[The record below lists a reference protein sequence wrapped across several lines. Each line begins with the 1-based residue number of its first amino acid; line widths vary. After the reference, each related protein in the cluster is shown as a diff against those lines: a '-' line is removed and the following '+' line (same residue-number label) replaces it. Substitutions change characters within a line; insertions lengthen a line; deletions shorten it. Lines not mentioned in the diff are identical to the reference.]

1 MITVFVYEY
10 FTKIFKD
17 VMFAPI
23 IAGVIL
29 WAPMVF
35 ISYMR
40 IGEIKPTFEYFN
52 MFTLGYIPLIAIFV
66 YVVLMICIKGLILSL
81 YKKEED
87 IKNKDKKNDKS
98 TRDKSKLELKNV
110 NKICKNIIN
119 TICNICI
126 KYVYIVNIVVLTIIV
141 GIFTYIIDIHLLDS
155 TVLGYID
162 LTKGKVYTIDKSL
175 KDEITN
181 LRNDISDITIKYSV
195 YPYADEISKEKQEK
209 LKENNNNN
217 SNENEEEQQDQT
229 QNGKGNYITNSRYD
243 IESRIYNVIDI
254 VSKEISKKNKKIKY
268 EYIKDSTDLKLQ
280 IQYTKNGEKNN
291 YEIPLQNIIFQ
302 DLNSYRIYS
311 RVQEIYTDFFKN
323 VNQDDNKY
331 TYGLIEEDA
340 NILKRQDLAPII
352 DNIVEND
359 MFLEIITSD
368 NFKDISINKYRTII
382 IPARK
387 EDISQELLDILM
399 KFKEDGGN
407 FLFFKM
413 PTQEKKP
420 EFERLDKLI
429 SEYGI
434 HVPNNN
440 LVLEQD
446 NNHRMYVKNGEEKY
460 IDNTI
465 MIPDTTSDT
474 NITKMY
480 DTIKSGQKFVT
491 ATNGNIIKDSDE
503 ELKQKK
509 VVINDIVRTSVNAKT
524 VDSYVKE
531 EITAETIERRRT
543 WKCFTSEQK

>member
-23 IAGVIL
+23 IAGIIL

-66 YVVLMICIKGLILSL
+66 YVVLIIFIKSLIMSL
-81 YKKEED
+81 YKKEKD
-87 IKNKDKKNDKS
+87 IKNKDKKNDKTTNS
-98 TRDKSKLELKNV
+98 KSKLELKNV

-126 KYVYIVNIVVLTIIV
+126 KYVYIFSIVLLTIIV
-141 GIFTYIIDIHLLDS
+141 GIFTYIIDIHILDS
-155 TVLGYID
+155 TLLGYID
-162 LTKGKVYTIDKSL
+162 VTKGKVYTIDKSL
-175 KDEITN
+175 KEEITN

-209 LKENNNNN
+209 LKENNNN
-217 SNENEEEQQDQT
+217 SNENGEEQQDQT
-229 QNGKGNYITNSRYD
+229 QNERGNYITNNRYD
-243 IESRIYNVIDI
+243 IENRIYNVIDI

-323 VNQDDNKY
+323 VNQDDNKN

-352 DNIVEND
+352 DNVVEND
-359 MFLEIITSD
+359 MSLETITND

-446 NNHRMYVKNGEEKY
+446 NNHRMYVSNGKEKY

-480 DTIKSGQKFVT
+480 DTIKSGQRFIT

-503 ELKQKK
+503 KLKQKK
-509 VVINDIVRTSVNAKT
+509 VVINDIVKTSVNAKT

-543 WKCFTSEQK
+543 WKCITSEQK

>member
-10 FTKIFKD
+10 FTKIFRD

-23 IAGVIL
+23 IAGIIL
-29 WAPMVF
+29 WAPMLF

-66 YVVLMICIKGLILSL
+66 YVVLIICIKGLILSL
-81 YKKEED
+81 YKKEKD
-87 IKNKDKKNDKS
+87 IKNKDKKNDKTTNS
-98 TRDKSKLELKNV
+98 KSKLELKNM
-110 NKICKNIIN
+110 NNICKNIIN
-119 TICNICI
+119 TICNIYI
-126 KYVYIVNIVVLTIIV
+126 KYVYIVNIIVLTVIV
-141 GIFTYIIDIHLLDS
+141 GLFTYIIDIHILDS
-155 TVLGYID
+155 TLLGYID
-162 LTKGKVYTIDKSL
+162 VTKGKVYTIDKSL
-175 KDEITN
+175 KEEITN

-209 LKENNNNN
+209 LKENNNN

-229 QNGKGNYITNSRYD
+229 QNGKGNYITNNRYD

-340 NILKRQDLAPII
+340 NILKRQDLAPVI
-352 DNIVEND
+352 DNVVEND
-359 MFLEIITSD
+359 MFLETITSD

-446 NNHRMYVKNGEEKY
+446 NNHRMYVSNGQEKY

-480 DTIKSGQKFVT
+480 DTIKSGQRFIT

-543 WKCFTSEQK
+543 WKCITSEQR

>member
-23 IAGVIL
+23 IAGIIL

-66 YVVLMICIKGLILSL
+66 YVALIIFIKSLILSL
-81 YKKEED
+81 YKKEKD

-209 LKENNNNN
+209 LKENNNN

-268 EYIKDSTDLKLQ
+268 EYIKDSTDLKLE
-280 IQYTKNGEKNN
+280 IQYTKNGQKNN

-359 MFLEIITSD
+359 MFLETITSD

-543 WKCFTSEQK
+543 WKCFTSEQR

>member
-23 IAGVIL
+23 IAGIIL

-66 YVVLMICIKGLILSL
+66 YVVLIICIKGLILSL
-81 YKKEED
+81 YKKEKD
-87 IKNKDKKNDKS
+87 IKNKDKKNDKTTNS
-98 TRDKSKLELKNV
+98 KSKIELKNM
-110 NKICKNIIN
+110 NNICKNIIN
-119 TICNICI
+119 TICNIYI
-126 KYVYIVNIVVLTIIV
+126 KYVYIVNIIVLTIIV
-141 GIFTYIIDIHLLDS
+141 GLFTYIIDIHILDS
-155 TVLGYID
+155 TLLGYID
-162 LTKGKVYTIDKSL
+162 VTKGKVYTIDKSL
-175 KDEITN
+175 KEEITN

-209 LKENNNNN
+209 LKENNNN

-229 QNGKGNYITNSRYD
+229 QNGKGNYITNNRYD
-243 IESRIYNVIDI
+243 IESKIYNVIDI

-311 RVQEIYTDFFKN
+311 KVQEIYTDFFKN

-340 NILKRQDLAPII
+340 NILKRQDLAPVI
-352 DNIVEND
+352 DNVVEND
-359 MFLEIITSD
+359 MFLETITSD

-446 NNHRMYVKNGEEKY
+446 NNHRMYVSNGQEKY

-480 DTIKSGQKFVT
+480 DTIKSGQRFIT

-543 WKCFTSEQK
+543 WKCFTSEQR

>member
-23 IAGVIL
+23 IAGIIL

-66 YVVLMICIKGLILSL
+66 YVVLIICIKGLILSL
-81 YKKEED
+81 YKKEKD
-87 IKNKDKKNDKS
+87 IKNKDKKNDKTTNS
-98 TRDKSKLELKNV
+98 KSKLELKNM
-110 NKICKNIIN
+110 NNICKNIIN
-119 TICNICI
+119 TICNIYI
-126 KYVYIVNIVVLTIIV
+126 KYVYIVNIIVLTIIV
-141 GIFTYIIDIHLLDS
+141 GLFTYIIDIHILDS
-155 TVLGYID
+155 TLLGYID
-162 LTKGKVYTIDKSL
+162 VTKGKVYTIDKSL
-175 KDEITN
+175 KEEITN
-181 LRNDISDITIKYSV
+181 LRSDISDITIKYSV

-209 LKENNNNN
+209 LKENNNN

-229 QNGKGNYITNSRYD
+229 QNGKGNYITNNRYD

-323 VNQDDNKY
+323 VNQDDNKN

-340 NILKRQDLAPII
+340 NILKRQDLAPVI
-352 DNIVEND
+352 DNVVEND
-359 MFLEIITSD
+359 MSLETITND

-446 NNHRMYVKNGEEKY
+446 NNHRMYVSDGKEKY

-480 DTIKSGQKFVT
+480 DTIKSGQRFIT

-543 WKCFTSEQK
+543 WKCITSEQK

>member
-23 IAGVIL
+23 IAGIIL

-66 YVVLMICIKGLILSL
+66 YVVLIICIKGLILSL
-81 YKKEED
+81 YKKEKD
-87 IKNKDKKNDKS
+87 IKNKDKKNDKTTNS
-98 TRDKSKLELKNV
+98 KSKLELKNM
-110 NKICKNIIN
+110 NNICKNIIN
-119 TICNICI
+119 TICNIYI

-141 GIFTYIIDIHLLDS
+141 GLFTYIIDIHILDS
-155 TVLGYID
+155 TLLGYID
-162 LTKGKVYTIDKSL
+162 VTKGKVYTIDKSL
-175 KDEITN
+175 KEEITN

-209 LKENNNNN
+209 LKENNNN

-229 QNGKGNYITNSRYD
+229 QNGKGNYITNNRYD

-323 VNQDDNKY
+323 VNQDDNKN

-340 NILKRQDLAPII
+340 NILKRQDLAPVI
-352 DNIVEND
+352 DNVVEND
-359 MFLEIITSD
+359 MSLETITND

-446 NNHRMYVKNGEEKY
+446 NNHRMYVSDGKEKY

-480 DTIKSGQKFVT
+480 DTIKSGQRFVT

>member
-66 YVVLMICIKGLILSL
+66 YVVLIIFIKGLIISL
-81 YKKEED
+81 YKKEKD
-87 IKNKDKKNDKS
+87 IKNKDKKNDRS
-98 TRDKSKLELKNV
+98 TSSKSKLELKNI

-126 KYVYIVNIVVLTIIV
+126 KYVYIFNIVLLTIIV

-155 TVLGYID
+155 TLLGYVD

-175 KDEITN
+175 KEEITN

-195 YPYADEISKEKQEK
+195 YPYADEISKEKKEK
-209 LKENNNNN
+209 LKENNNN

-229 QNGKGNYITNSRYD
+229 QNGKGNYITNNRYD

-311 RVQEIYTDFFKN
+311 RIQEIYTDFFKN
-323 VNQDDNKY
+323 VNQDDNKN

-340 NILKRQDLAPII
+340 NILKRQDLAPVI
-352 DNIVEND
+352 DNVVEND
-359 MFLEIITSD
+359 MSLETITND

-446 NNHRMYVKNGEEKY
+446 NNHRMYVSNGKEKY

-480 DTIKSGQKFVT
+480 DTIKSGQRFVT

-509 VVINDIVRTSVNAKT
+509 VVINDIVKTSVNAKT

-543 WKCFTSEQK
+543 WKCITSEQKG

>member
-23 IAGVIL
+23 IAGIIL

-52 MFTLGYIPLIAIFV
+52 MFTLGYIPLISIFV
-66 YVVLMICIKGLILSL
+66 YVVLIICIKGLILSL
-81 YKKEED
+81 YKKEKD
-87 IKNKDKKNDKS
+87 IKNKDKKNDKTTNS
-98 TRDKSKLELKNV
+98 KSKLELKNM
-110 NKICKNIIN
+110 NNICKNIIN
-119 TICNICI
+119 TICNIYI

-141 GIFTYIIDIHLLDS
+141 GLFTYIIDIHILDS
-155 TVLGYID
+155 TLLGYID
-162 LTKGKVYTIDKSL
+162 VTKGKVYTIDKSL
-175 KDEITN
+175 KEEITN

-209 LKENNNNN
+209 LKENNTN

-229 QNGKGNYITNSRYD
+229 QNGKGNYITNNRYD

-323 VNQDDNKY
+323 VNQDDNKN

-340 NILKRQDLAPII
+340 NILKRQDLAPVI
-352 DNIVEND
+352 DNVVEND
-359 MFLEIITSD
+359 MSLETITND

-446 NNHRMYVKNGEEKY
+446 NNHRMYVSDGKEKY

-480 DTIKSGQKFVT
+480 DTIKSGQRFVT

-543 WKCFTSEQK
+543 WKCFTSEQR

>member
-23 IAGVIL
+23 IAGIIL

-66 YVVLMICIKGLILSL
+66 YVVLIICIKGLILSL
-81 YKKEED
+81 YKKEKD
-87 IKNKDKKNDKS
+87 IKNKDKKNDKTTNS
-98 TRDKSKLELKNV
+98 KSKLELKNM
-110 NKICKNIIN
+110 NNICKNIIN
-119 TICNICI
+119 TICNIYI
-126 KYVYIVNIVVLTIIV
+126 KYVYIVNIIVLTIIV
-141 GIFTYIIDIHLLDS
+141 GLFTYIIDIHILDS
-155 TVLGYID
+155 TLLGYID
-162 LTKGKVYTIDKSL
+162 VTKGKVYTIDKSL
-175 KDEITN
+175 KEEITN

-209 LKENNNNN
+209 LKENNNN

-229 QNGKGNYITNSRYD
+229 QNGKGNYITNNRYD

-352 DNIVEND
+352 DNVVEND
-359 MFLEIITSD
+359 MFLETITSD

-434 HVPNNN
+434 YVPNNN

-446 NNHRMYVKNGEEKY
+446 NNHRMYVSNGQEKY

-543 WKCFTSEQK
+543 WKCFTSEQR

>member
-23 IAGVIL
+23 IAGIIL

-66 YVVLMICIKGLILSL
+66 YVVLIICIKGLILSL
-81 YKKEED
+81 YKKEKD
-87 IKNKDKKNDKS
+87 IKNKDKKNDKTTNS
-98 TRDKSKLELKNV
+98 KSKLELKNM
-110 NKICKNIIN
+110 NNICKNIIN
-119 TICNICI
+119 TICNIYI

-141 GIFTYIIDIHLLDS
+141 GLFTYIIDIHILDS
-155 TVLGYID
+155 TLLGYID
-162 LTKGKVYTIDKSL
+162 VTKGKVYTIDKSL
-175 KDEITN
+175 KEEITN

-209 LKENNNNN
+209 LKENNNN

-229 QNGKGNYITNSRYD
+229 QNGKGNYITNNRYD

-323 VNQDDNKY
+323 VNQDDNKN

-340 NILKRQDLAPII
+340 NILKRQDLAPVI
-352 DNIVEND
+352 DNVVEND
-359 MFLEIITSD
+359 MSLETITND

-446 NNHRMYVKNGEEKY
+446 NNHRMYVSDSKEKY

-480 DTIKSGQKFVT
+480 DTIKSGQRFVT

-543 WKCFTSEQK
+543 WECFTSEQR

>member
-23 IAGVIL
+23 IAGIIL

-52 MFTLGYIPLIAIFV
+52 MFTLGYIPLISIFV
-66 YVVLMICIKGLILSL
+66 YVVLIICIKGLILSL
-81 YKKEED
+81 YKKEKD
-87 IKNKDKKNDKS
+87 IKNKDKKNDKTTNS
-98 TRDKSKLELKNV
+98 KSKLELKNM
-110 NKICKNIIN
+110 NNICKNIIN
-119 TICNICI
+119 TICNIYI
-126 KYVYIVNIVVLTIIV
+126 QYVYIVNIIVLTIIV
-141 GIFTYIIDIHLLDS
+141 GLFTYIIDIHILDS
-155 TVLGYID
+155 TLLGYID
-162 LTKGKVYTIDKSL
+162 VTKGKVYTIDKSL
-175 KDEITN
+175 KEEITN

-209 LKENNNNN
+209 LKENNNN

-229 QNGKGNYITNSRYD
+229 QNGKGNYITNNRYD

-323 VNQDDNKY
+323 VNQDDNKN

-340 NILKRQDLAPII
+340 NILKRQDLAPVI
-352 DNIVEND
+352 DNVVEND
-359 MFLEIITSD
+359 MFLETITSD

-446 NNHRMYVKNGEEKY
+446 NNHRMYVSNGQEKY

-480 DTIKSGQKFVT
+480 DTIKSGQRFIT

-543 WKCFTSEQK
+543 WKCFTSEQR

>member
-87 IKNKDKKNDKS
+87 IKNKDKKNDKTTNS
-98 TRDKSKLELKNV
+98 KSKLELKNV

-209 LKENNNNN
+209 LKENNNN

-268 EYIKDSTDLKLQ
+268 EYIKDSADLKLQ

-420 EFERLDKLI
+420 EFEILDKLI

-543 WKCFTSEQK
+543 WKCFTSEQR

>member
-23 IAGVIL
+23 IAGIIL

-66 YVVLMICIKGLILSL
+66 YVVLIICIKGLILSL
-81 YKKEED
+81 YKKEKD
-87 IKNKDKKNDKS
+87 IKNKDKKNDKTTNS
-98 TRDKSKLELKNV
+98 KSKLELKNM
-110 NKICKNIIN
+110 NNICKNIIN
-119 TICNICI
+119 TICNIYI
-126 KYVYIVNIVVLTIIV
+126 KYVYIVNIIVLTVIV
-141 GIFTYIIDIHLLDS
+141 GLFTYIIDIHILDS
-155 TVLGYID
+155 TLLGYID
-162 LTKGKVYTIDKSL
+162 VTKGKVYTIDKSL
-175 KDEITN
+175 KEEITN

-195 YPYADEISKEKQEK
+195 YPYADEISKAKQEK
-209 LKENNNNN
+209 LKENNNN

-229 QNGKGNYITNSRYD
+229 QNGKGNYITNNRYD

-323 VNQDDNKY
+323 INQDDNKN
-331 TYGLIEEDA
+331 TYGLIEENA
-340 NILKRQDLAPII
+340 NILKRQDLAPVI
-352 DNIVEND
+352 DNVVEND
-359 MFLEIITSD
+359 MSLETITND

-446 NNHRMYVKNGEEKY
+446 NNHRMYVSDGKEKY

-480 DTIKSGQKFVT
+480 DTIKSGQRFVT

-543 WKCFTSEQK
+543 WKCFTSEQR

>member
-23 IAGVIL
+23 IAGIIL

-66 YVVLMICIKGLILSL
+66 YVILIICIKGLILSL
-81 YKKEED
+81 YKKEKD
-87 IKNKDKKNDKS
+87 IKNKDKKNDKTTNS
-98 TRDKSKLELKNV
+98 KSKLELKNM
-110 NKICKNIIN
+110 NNICKNIIN
-119 TICNICI
+119 TICNIYI

-141 GIFTYIIDIHLLDS
+141 GLFTYIIDIHILDS
-155 TVLGYID
+155 TLLGYID
-162 LTKGKVYTIDKSL
+162 VTKGKVYTIDKSL
-175 KDEITN
+175 KEEITN

-209 LKENNNNN
+209 LKENNTN

-229 QNGKGNYITNSRYD
+229 QNGKGNYITNNRYD

-323 VNQDDNKY
+323 VNQDDNKN

-340 NILKRQDLAPII
+340 NILKRQDLAPVI
-352 DNIVEND
+352 DNVVEND
-359 MFLEIITSD
+359 MSLETITND
-368 NFKDISINKYRTII
+368 NFKDININKYRTII

-446 NNHRMYVKNGEEKY
+446 NNHRMYVSDGKEKY

-480 DTIKSGQKFVT
+480 DTIKSGQRFVT

-543 WKCFTSEQK
+543 WKCFTSEQR

>member
-23 IAGVIL
+23 IAGIIL
-29 WAPMVF
+29 WAPMIF

-66 YVVLMICIKGLILSL
+66 YVVLIICIKGLILSL
-81 YKKEED
+81 YKKEKD
-87 IKNKDKKNDKS
+87 IKNKDKKNDKTTNS
-98 TRDKSKLELKNV
+98 KSKLELKNM
-110 NKICKNIIN
+110 NNICKNIIN
-119 TICNICI
+119 TICNIYI

-141 GIFTYIIDIHLLDS
+141 GLFTYIIDIHILDS
-155 TVLGYID
+155 TLLGYID
-162 LTKGKVYTIDKSL
+162 VTKGKVYTIDKSL
-175 KDEITN
+175 KEEITN
-181 LRNDISDITIKYSV
+181 LRSDISDITIKYSV

-209 LKENNNNN
+209 LKENNTN

-229 QNGKGNYITNSRYD
+229 QNGKGNYITNNRYD

-323 VNQDDNKY
+323 VNQDDNKN

-340 NILKRQDLAPII
+340 NILKRQDLAPVI
-352 DNIVEND
+352 DNVVEND
-359 MFLEIITSD
+359 MSLETITND

-446 NNHRMYVKNGEEKY
+446 NNHRMYVSDGKEKY

-480 DTIKSGQKFVT
+480 DTIKSGQRFVT
-491 ATNGNIIKDSDE
+491 VTNGNIIKDSDE

-543 WKCFTSEQK
+543 WKCFTSEQR

>member
-23 IAGVIL
+23 IAGIIL

-66 YVVLMICIKGLILSL
+66 YVILIICIKGLILSL
-81 YKKEED
+81 YKKEKD
-87 IKNKDKKNDKS
+87 IKNKDKKNDKTTNS
-98 TRDKSKLELKNV
+98 KSKLELKNM
-110 NKICKNIIN
+110 NNICKNIIN
-119 TICNICI
+119 TICNIYI

-141 GIFTYIIDIHLLDS
+141 GLFTYIIDIHILDS
-155 TVLGYID
+155 TLLSYID
-162 LTKGKVYTIDKSL
+162 VTKGKVYTIDKSL
-175 KDEITN
+175 KEEITN

-209 LKENNNNN
+209 LKENNTN

-229 QNGKGNYITNSRYD
+229 QNGKGNYITNNRYD

-323 VNQDDNKY
+323 VNQDDNKN

-340 NILKRQDLAPII
+340 NILKRQDLAPVI
-352 DNIVEND
+352 DNVVEND
-359 MFLEIITSD
+359 MSLETITND
-368 NFKDISINKYRTII
+368 NFKDININKYRTII

-446 NNHRMYVKNGEEKY
+446 NNHRMYVSDGKEKY

-480 DTIKSGQKFVT
+480 DTIKSGQRFVT

-543 WKCFTSEQK
+543 WKCFTSEQR

>member
-66 YVVLMICIKGLILSL
+66 YVVLIICIKGLILSL
-81 YKKEED
+81 YKKEKD
-87 IKNKDKKNDKS
+87 IKNKDKKNDKTTS
-98 TRDKSKLELKNV
+98 SKSKLELKNM
-110 NKICKNIIN
+110 NNICKNIIN
-119 TICNICI
+119 TICNIYI

-141 GIFTYIIDIHLLDS
+141 GIFTYIIDIHILDS
-155 TVLGYID
+155 TLLGYID
-162 LTKGKVYTIDKSL
+162 VTKGKVYTIDKSL
-175 KDEITN
+175 KEEITN

-209 LKENNNNN
+209 LKENNNN

-229 QNGKGNYITNSRYD
+229 QNGKGNYITNNRYD

-340 NILKRQDLAPII
+340 NILKRQDLAPVI
-352 DNIVEND
+352 DNVVEND
-359 MFLEIITSD
+359 MFLETITSD

-446 NNHRMYVKNGEEKY
+446 NNHRMYVSNGKEKY

-480 DTIKSGQKFVT
+480 DTIKSGQRFVT

-543 WKCFTSEQK
+543 WKCFTSEQR

>member
-23 IAGVIL
+23 IAGIIL

-66 YVVLMICIKGLILSL
+66 YVVLIICIKGLILSL
-81 YKKEED
+81 YKKEKD

-98 TRDKSKLELKNV
+98 TKDKSKLELKNV
-110 NKICKNIIN
+110 NTICKNIIN
-119 TICNICI
+119 TICNIYI
-126 KYVYIVNIVVLTIIV
+126 KYVYIVSILILTIIV
-141 GIFTYIIDIHLLDS
+141 GLFTYIIDIHILDS
-155 TVLGYID
+155 TLLGYID
-162 LTKGKVYTIDKSL
+162 VTKGKVYTIDKSL
-175 KDEITN
+175 KEEITN
-181 LRNDISDITIKYSV
+181 LRSDISDITIKYSV

-209 LKENNNNN
+209 LKENNNN
-217 SNENEEEQQDQT
+217 SNENGEEQQDQT
-229 QNGKGNYITNSRYD
+229 QNGKGNYITNNRYD
-243 IESRIYNVIDI
+243 IENRIYNVIDI
-254 VSKEISKKNKKIKY
+254 VSKEISKKNKRIKY

-340 NILKRQDLAPII
+340 NILKRQDLAPVI
-352 DNIVEND
+352 DNVVEND
-359 MFLEIITSD
+359 MFLETITSD

-446 NNHRMYVKNGEEKY
+446 NNHRMYVSDGKEKY

-480 DTIKSGQKFVT
+480 DTIKSGQRFIT

-543 WKCFTSEQK
+543 WKCFTSEQR

>member
-23 IAGVIL
+23 IAGIIL

-66 YVVLMICIKGLILSL
+66 YVVLIICIKGLILLL
-81 YKKEED
+81 YKKEKD
-87 IKNKDKKNDKS
+87 IKNKDKKNDKTTNS
-98 TRDKSKLELKNV
+98 KSKLELKNM
-110 NKICKNIIN
+110 NNICKNIIN
-119 TICNICI
+119 TICNIYI
-126 KYVYIVNIVVLTIIV
+126 QYVYIVNIIVLTVIV
-141 GIFTYIIDIHLLDS
+141 GLFTYIIDIHILDS
-155 TVLGYID
+155 TLLGYID
-162 LTKGKVYTIDKSL
+162 VTKGKVYTIDKSL
-175 KDEITN
+175 KEEITN

-209 LKENNNNN
+209 LKENNNN

-229 QNGKGNYITNSRYD
+229 QNGKGNYITNNRYD

-323 VNQDDNKY
+323 INQDDNKY
-331 TYGLIEEDA
+331 TYGLIEEDV
-340 NILKRQDLAPII
+340 NILKRQDLAPVI
-352 DNIVEND
+352 DNVVEND
-359 MFLEIITSD
+359 MFLETITSD

-446 NNHRMYVKNGEEKY
+446 NNHRMYVSNGQEKY

-480 DTIKSGQKFVT
+480 DTIKSGQRFIT

-543 WKCFTSEQK
+543 WKCITSEQK

>member
-23 IAGVIL
+23 IAGIIL

-66 YVVLMICIKGLILSL
+66 YVVLIICIKGLILSL
-81 YKKEED
+81 YKKEKD
-87 IKNKDKKNDKS
+87 IKNKDKKNDKTTNS
-98 TRDKSKLELKNV
+98 KSKLELKNM
-110 NKICKNIIN
+110 NNICKNIIN
-119 TICNICI
+119 TICNIYI
-126 KYVYIVNIVVLTIIV
+126 QYVYIVNIVVLTIIV
-141 GIFTYIIDIHLLDS
+141 GLFTYIIDIHILDS
-155 TVLGYID
+155 TLLGYID
-162 LTKGKVYTIDKSL
+162 VTKGKVYTIDKSL
-175 KDEITN
+175 KEEITN
-181 LRNDISDITIKYSV
+181 LRNDVSDITIKYSV
-195 YPYADEISKEKQEK
+195 YPYVDEISKEKQEK
-209 LKENNNNN
+209 LKENNNN

-229 QNGKGNYITNSRYD
+229 QNGKGNYITNNRYD

-323 VNQDDNKY
+323 VNQDDNKN

-340 NILKRQDLAPII
+340 NILKRQDLAPVI
-352 DNIVEND
+352 DNVVEND
-359 MFLEIITSD
+359 MSLETITND

-446 NNHRMYVKNGEEKY
+446 NNHRMYVSNGKEKY

-465 MIPDTTSDT
+465 MIPDTTSDI

-543 WKCFTSEQK
+543 WKCFTSEQR

>member
-23 IAGVIL
+23 IAGIIL

-66 YVVLMICIKGLILSL
+66 YVVLIICIKGLILSL
-81 YKKEED
+81 YKKEKD
-87 IKNKDKKNDKS
+87 IKNKDKKNDKTTNS
-98 TRDKSKLELKNV
+98 KSKIELKNM
-110 NKICKNIIN
+110 NNICKNIIN
-119 TICNICI
+119 TICNIYI
-126 KYVYIVNIVVLTIIV
+126 KYVYIVNIIVLTIIV
-141 GIFTYIIDIHLLDS
+141 GLFTYIIDIHILDS
-155 TVLGYID
+155 TLLGYID
-162 LTKGKVYTIDKSL
+162 VTKGKVYTIDKSL
-175 KDEITN
+175 KEEITN

-195 YPYADEISKEKQEK
+195 YPYADEISKEQQEK
-209 LKENNNNN
+209 LKENNNN

-229 QNGKGNYITNSRYD
+229 QNGKGNYITNNRYD

-340 NILKRQDLAPII
+340 NILKRQDLAPVI
-352 DNIVEND
+352 DNVVEND
-359 MFLEIITSD
+359 MFLETITSD

-446 NNHRMYVKNGEEKY
+446 NNHRMYVSNGQEKY

-480 DTIKSGQKFVT
+480 DTIKSGQRFIT
-491 ATNGNIIKDSDE
+491 ATNGNVIKDSDE

-543 WKCFTSEQK
+543 WKCFTSEQR

>member
-23 IAGVIL
+23 IAGIIL

-66 YVVLMICIKGLILSL
+66 YVVLIICIKGLILSL
-81 YKKEED
+81 YKKEKD

-126 KYVYIVNIVVLTIIV
+126 KYVYIFSIVLLTIIV

-155 TVLGYID
+155 TLLGYVD

-175 KDEITN
+175 KEEITN

-195 YPYADEISKEKQEK
+195 YPYADEISKERQEK
-209 LKENNNNN
+209 SKENNNNN
-217 SNENEEEQQDQT
+217 SNENGEEQQDQT
-229 QNGKGNYITNSRYD
+229 QNEKGNYITNNRYD

-340 NILKRQDLAPII
+340 NILKRQDLAPVI

-509 VVINDIVRTSVNAKT
+509 VVINDIIRTSVNAKT
-524 VDSYVKE
+524 VASYVKE

-543 WKCFTSEQK
+543 WKCFTSEQR

>member
-23 IAGVIL
+23 ITGIIL

-66 YVVLMICIKGLILSL
+66 YVVLIICIKGLILSL
-81 YKKEED
+81 YKKEKD
-87 IKNKDKKNDKS
+87 IKNKDKKNDKTTNS
-98 TRDKSKLELKNV
+98 KSKLELKNM
-110 NKICKNIIN
+110 NNICKNIIN
-119 TICNICI
+119 TICNIYI
-126 KYVYIVNIVVLTIIV
+126 KYVYIVNIIVLTIIV
-141 GIFTYIIDIHLLDS
+141 GLFTYIIDIHILDS
-155 TVLGYID
+155 TLLGYID
-162 LTKGKVYTIDKSL
+162 VTKGKVYTIDKSL
-175 KDEITN
+175 KEEITN

-209 LKENNNNN
+209 LKENNNN

-229 QNGKGNYITNSRYD
+229 QNGKGNYITNNRYD

-340 NILKRQDLAPII
+340 NILKRQDLAPVI
-352 DNIVEND
+352 DNVVEND
-359 MFLEIITSD
+359 MFLKTITSD

-446 NNHRMYVKNGEEKY
+446 NNHRMYVSNGQEKY

-480 DTIKSGQKFVT
+480 DTIKSGQRFIT

-543 WKCFTSEQK
+543 WKCFTSEQR

>member
-23 IAGVIL
+23 IAGIIL
-29 WAPMVF
+29 WTPMIF

-66 YVVLMICIKGLILSL
+66 YVVLIICIKGLILSL
-81 YKKEED
+81 YKKEKD
-87 IKNKDKKNDKS
+87 IKNKDKKNDKTTNS
-98 TRDKSKLELKNV
+98 KSKLELKNM
-110 NKICKNIIN
+110 NNICKNIIN
-119 TICNICI
+119 TICNIYI
-126 KYVYIVNIVVLTIIV
+126 KYVYIVNIIVLTIIV
-141 GIFTYIIDIHLLDS
+141 GLFTYIIDIHILDS
-155 TVLGYID
+155 TLLGYID
-162 LTKGKVYTIDKSL
+162 VTKGKVYTIDKSL
-175 KDEITN
+175 KEEITN
-181 LRNDISDITIKYSV
+181 LRSDISDITIKYSV

-209 LKENNNNN
+209 LKENNNN
-217 SNENEEEQQDQT
+217 SNENGEEQQDQT
-229 QNGKGNYITNSRYD
+229 QNGKGNYITNNRYD
-243 IESRIYNVIDI
+243 IENRIYNVIDI

-323 VNQDDNKY
+323 VNQDDNKN

-352 DNIVEND
+352 DNVVEND
-359 MFLEIITSD
+359 MSLETITND

-446 NNHRMYVKNGEEKY
+446 NNHRMYVSNGKEKY

-480 DTIKSGQKFVT
+480 DTIKSGQRFVT

-509 VVINDIVRTSVNAKT
+509 VVINDIVKTSLNAKT

>member
-23 IAGVIL
+23 IAGIIL

-66 YVVLMICIKGLILSL
+66 YVVLIICIKGLILSL
-81 YKKEED
+81 YKKEKD
-87 IKNKDKKNDKS
+87 IKNKDKKNDKTTNS
-98 TRDKSKLELKNV
+98 KSKLELKNM
-110 NKICKNIIN
+110 NNICKNIIN
-119 TICNICI
+119 TICNIYI
-126 KYVYIVNIVVLTIIV
+126 QYVYIVNIIVLTIIV
-141 GIFTYIIDIHLLDS
+141 GLFTYIIDIHILDS
-155 TVLGYID
+155 TLLGYID
-162 LTKGKVYTIDKSL
+162 VTKGKVYTIDKSL
-175 KDEITN
+175 KEEITN

-209 LKENNNNN
+209 LKENNNN

-229 QNGKGNYITNSRYD
+229 QNGKGNYITNNRYD

-340 NILKRQDLAPII
+340 NILKRQDLAPVI
-352 DNIVEND
+352 DNVVEND
-359 MFLEIITSD
+359 MFLETITSD

-446 NNHRMYVKNGEEKY
+446 NNHRMYVSNGQEKY

-480 DTIKSGQKFVT
+480 DTIKSGQRFIT

-543 WKCFTSEQK
+543 WKCFTSEQR

>member
-23 IAGVIL
+23 IAGIIL

-52 MFTLGYIPLIAIFV
+52 MFTLGYIPLISIFV
-66 YVVLMICIKGLILSL
+66 YVVLIICIKGLILSL
-81 YKKEED
+81 YKKEKD
-87 IKNKDKKNDKS
+87 IKNKDKKNDKTTNS
-98 TRDKSKLELKNV
+98 KSKLELKNM
-110 NKICKNIIN
+110 NNICKNIIN
-119 TICNICI
+119 TICNIYI
-126 KYVYIVNIVVLTIIV
+126 KYVYIVNIIVLTIIV
-141 GIFTYIIDIHLLDS
+141 GLFTYIIDIHILDS
-155 TVLGYID
+155 TLLGYID
-162 LTKGKVYTIDKSL
+162 VTKGKVYTIDKSL
-175 KDEITN
+175 KEEITN

-209 LKENNNNN
+209 LKENNNN

-229 QNGKGNYITNSRYD
+229 QNGKGNYITNNRYD

-323 VNQDDNKY
+323 VNQDDNKN

-340 NILKRQDLAPII
+340 NILKRQDLAPVI
-352 DNIVEND
+352 DNVVEND
-359 MFLEIITSD
+359 MFLETITSD

-446 NNHRMYVKNGEEKY
+446 NNHRMYVSDGKEKY

-480 DTIKSGQKFVT
+480 DTIKSGQRFIT

-543 WKCFTSEQK
+543 WKCFTSEQR

>member
-23 IAGVIL
+23 IASIIL

-66 YVVLMICIKGLILSL
+66 YVVLIICIKGLILSL
-81 YKKEED
+81 YKKEKD
-87 IKNKDKKNDKS
+87 IKDKDKKNDKTTNS
-98 TRDKSKLELKNV
+98 KSKLELKNM
-110 NKICKNIIN
+110 NNICKNIIN
-119 TICNICI
+119 TICNIYI

-141 GIFTYIIDIHLLDS
+141 GLFTYIIDIHILDS
-155 TVLGYID
+155 TLLGYID
-162 LTKGKVYTIDKSL
+162 VTKGKVYTIDKSL
-175 KDEITN
+175 KEEITN

-209 LKENNNNN
+209 LKENNNN

-229 QNGKGNYITNSRYD
+229 QNGKGNYITNNRYD

-323 VNQDDNKY
+323 VNQDDNKN

-340 NILKRQDLAPII
+340 NILKRQDLAPVI
-352 DNIVEND
+352 DNVVEND
-359 MFLEIITSD
+359 MSLETITND

-446 NNHRMYVKNGEEKY
+446 NNHRMYVSDGKEKY

-480 DTIKSGQKFVT
+480 DTIKSGQRFVT

-524 VDSYVKE
+524 VDSYVKG

-543 WKCFTSEQK
+543 WKCFTSEQR

>member
-23 IAGVIL
+23 IAGIIL
-29 WAPMVF
+29 WAPMIF

-66 YVVLMICIKGLILSL
+66 YVVLIICIKGLILSL
-81 YKKEED
+81 YKKEKD

-98 TRDKSKLELKNV
+98 TKDKSKLELKNV

-119 TICNICI
+119 TICNIYI
-126 KYVYIVNIVVLTIIV
+126 KYVYIVNIIVLTIIV
-141 GIFTYIIDIHLLDS
+141 GLFTYIIDIHILDS
-155 TVLGYID
+155 TLLGYID
-162 LTKGKVYTIDKSL
+162 VTKGKVYTIDKSL

-181 LRNDISDITIKYSV
+181 LRSDISDITIKYSV

-209 LKENNNNN
+209 LKENNNN
-217 SNENEEEQQDQT
+217 SNENGEEQQDQT
-229 QNGKGNYITNSRYD
+229 QNERGNYITNNRYD

-323 VNQDDNKY
+323 VNQDDNKN

-340 NILKRQDLAPII
+340 NILKRQDLAPVI
-352 DNIVEND
+352 DNVVEND
-359 MFLEIITSD
+359 MSLETITND

-446 NNHRMYVKNGEEKY
+446 NNHRMYVSDGKEKY

-480 DTIKSGQKFVT
+480 DTIKSGQRFIT

-509 VVINDIVRTSVNAKT
+509 VVINDIVKTSVNAKT

-543 WKCFTSEQK
+543 WKCITSEQK

>member
-66 YVVLMICIKGLILSL
+66 YVALIIFIKSLIMSL
-81 YKKEED
+81 YKKEKD
-87 IKNKDKKNDKS
+87 IKKKDKKNDKS
-98 TRDKSKLELKNV
+98 TNDKSKLELKNI

-126 KYVYIVNIVVLTIIV
+126 KYVYIFSIVLLTIIV
-141 GIFTYIIDIHLLDS
+141 GVFTYIIDIHLLDS
-155 TVLGYID
+155 TLLGYVD

-175 KDEITN
+175 KEEITN

-195 YPYADEISKEKQEK
+195 YPYADEISKEKKEK
-209 LKENNNNN
+209 LKENNNN
-217 SNENEEEQQDQT
+217 SNENGEEQQDQT
-229 QNGKGNYITNSRYD
+229 QNERGNYITNNRYD

-323 VNQDDNKY
+323 VNQDDNKN

-340 NILKRQDLAPII
+340 NILKRQDLAPVI
-352 DNIVEND
+352 DNVVEND
-359 MFLEIITSD
+359 MSLETITND

-446 NNHRMYVKNGEEKY
+446 NNHRMYVSNGKEKY

-480 DTIKSGQKFVT
+480 DTIKSGQRFVT

-509 VVINDIVRTSVNAKT
+509 VVINDIVKTSVNAKT

>member
-10 FTKIFKD
+10 FIKIFKD

-23 IAGVIL
+23 IAGIIL

-66 YVVLMICIKGLILSL
+66 YVVLIICIKGLILSL
-81 YKKEED
+81 YKKEKD
-87 IKNKDKKNDKS
+87 IKNKDKKNDKTTNS
-98 TRDKSKLELKNV
+98 KSKIELKNM
-110 NKICKNIIN
+110 NNICKNIIN
-119 TICNICI
+119 IICNIYI
-126 KYVYIVNIVVLTIIV
+126 KYVYIVNIIVLTIIV
-141 GIFTYIIDIHLLDS
+141 GLFTYIIDIHILDS
-155 TVLGYID
+155 TLLGYID
-162 LTKGKVYTIDKSL
+162 VTKGKVYTIDKSL
-175 KDEITN
+175 KEEITN

-209 LKENNNNN
+209 LKENNNN

-229 QNGKGNYITNSRYD
+229 QNGKGNYITNNRYD

-311 RVQEIYTDFFKN
+311 KVQEIYTDFFKN

-340 NILKRQDLAPII
+340 NILKRQDLAPVI
-352 DNIVEND
+352 DNVVEND
-359 MFLEIITSD
+359 MFLETITSD

-446 NNHRMYVKNGEEKY
+446 NNHRMYVSNGQEKY

-480 DTIKSGQKFVT
+480 DTIKSGQRFIT

-543 WKCFTSEQK
+543 WKCFTSEQR

>member
-1 MITVFVYEY
+1 M
-10 FTKIFKD
+10 
-17 VMFAPI
+17 
-23 IAGVIL
+23 
-29 WAPMVF
+29 
-35 ISYMR
+35 
-40 IGEIKPTFEYFN
+40 N
-52 MFTLGYIPLIAIFV
+52 
-66 YVVLMICIKGLILSL
+66 
-81 YKKEED
+81 
-87 IKNKDKKNDKS
+87 N
-98 TRDKSKLELKNV
+98 
-110 NKICKNIIN
+110 ICKNIIN
-119 TICNICI
+119 TICNIYI
-126 KYVYIVNIVVLTIIV
+126 KYVYIVNIIVLTVIV
-141 GIFTYIIDIHLLDS
+141 GLFTYIIDIHILDS
-155 TVLGYID
+155 TLLGYID
-162 LTKGKVYTIDKSL
+162 VTKGKVYTIDKSL
-175 KDEITN
+175 KEEITN

-209 LKENNNNN
+209 LKENNNN

-229 QNGKGNYITNSRYD
+229 QNGKGNYITNNRYD

-340 NILKRQDLAPII
+340 NILKRQDLAPVI
-352 DNIVEND
+352 DNVVEND
-359 MFLEIITSD
+359 MFLETITSD

-446 NNHRMYVKNGEEKY
+446 NNHRMYVSNGQEKY

-480 DTIKSGQKFVT
+480 DTIKSGQRFVT

-543 WKCFTSEQK
+543 WKCFTSEQR

>member
-10 FTKIFKD
+10 FIKIFKD

-23 IAGVIL
+23 IAGIIL

-66 YVVLMICIKGLILSL
+66 YVVLIICIKGLILSL
-81 YKKEED
+81 YKKEKD
-87 IKNKDKKNDKS
+87 IKNKDKKNDKTTNS
-98 TRDKSKLELKNV
+98 KSKLELKNM
-110 NKICKNIIN
+110 NNISKNIIN
-119 TICNICI
+119 TICNIYI
-126 KYVYIVNIVVLTIIV
+126 KYVYIVNIIVLTVIV
-141 GIFTYIIDIHLLDS
+141 GLFTYIIDIHILDS
-155 TVLGYID
+155 TLLGYID
-162 LTKGKVYTIDKSL
+162 VTKGKVYTIDKSL
-175 KDEITN
+175 KEEITN

-209 LKENNNNN
+209 LKENNNN

-229 QNGKGNYITNSRYD
+229 QNGKGNYITNNRYD

-311 RVQEIYTDFFKN
+311 KVQEIYTDFFKN

-340 NILKRQDLAPII
+340 NILKRQDLAPVI
-352 DNIVEND
+352 DNVVEND
-359 MFLEIITSD
+359 MFLETITSD

-446 NNHRMYVKNGEEKY
+446 NNHRMYVSNGQEKY

-480 DTIKSGQKFVT
+480 DTIKSGQRFIT

-543 WKCFTSEQK
+543 WKCITSEQK

>member
-23 IAGVIL
+23 IAGIIL

-66 YVVLMICIKGLILSL
+66 YVVLIICIKGLILSL
-81 YKKEED
+81 YKKEKD
-87 IKNKDKKNDKS
+87 IKNKDKKNDKTTNS
-98 TRDKSKLELKNV
+98 KSKLELKNM
-110 NKICKNIIN
+110 NNICKNIIN
-119 TICNICI
+119 TICNIYI

-141 GIFTYIIDIHLLDS
+141 GLFTYIIDIHILDS
-155 TVLGYID
+155 TLLGYID
-162 LTKGKVYTIDKSL
+162 VTKGKVYTIDKSL
-175 KDEITN
+175 KEEITN

-209 LKENNNNN
+209 LKENNNN

-229 QNGKGNYITNSRYD
+229 QNGKGNYITNNRYD

-323 VNQDDNKY
+323 VNQDDNKN

-340 NILKRQDLAPII
+340 NILKRQDLAPVI
-352 DNIVEND
+352 DNVVEND
-359 MFLEIITSD
+359 MSLETITND

-446 NNHRMYVKNGEEKY
+446 NNHRMYVSDGKEKY

-480 DTIKSGQKFVT
+480 DTIKSGQRFIT

-503 ELKQKK
+503 KLKQKK
-509 VVINDIVRTSVNAKT
+509 VVINDIVKTSVNAKT

-543 WKCFTSEQK
+543 WKCITSEQK

>member
-1 MITVFVYEY
+1 MITVFIYEY

-23 IAGVIL
+23 IAGIIL

-66 YVVLMICIKGLILSL
+66 YVVLIICIKGLILSL
-81 YKKEED
+81 YKKEKD
-87 IKNKDKKNDKS
+87 IKNKDKKNDKTTNS
-98 TRDKSKLELKNV
+98 KSKLELKNM
-110 NKICKNIIN
+110 NNICKNIIN
-119 TICNICI
+119 TICNIYI

-141 GIFTYIIDIHLLDS
+141 GLFTYIIDIHILDS
-155 TVLGYID
+155 TLLGYID
-162 LTKGKVYTIDKSL
+162 VTKGKVYTIDKSL
-175 KDEITN
+175 KEEITN

-209 LKENNNNN
+209 LKENNNN

-229 QNGKGNYITNSRYD
+229 QNGKGNYITNNRYD

-323 VNQDDNKY
+323 VNQDDNKN

-340 NILKRQDLAPII
+340 NILKRQDLAPVI
-352 DNIVEND
+352 DNVVEND
-359 MFLEIITSD
+359 MSLETITND

-446 NNHRMYVKNGEEKY
+446 NNHRMYVSDGKEKY

-480 DTIKSGQKFVT
+480 DTIKSGQRFIT

-509 VVINDIVRTSVNAKT
+509 VVINDIVKTSVNAKT

-543 WKCFTSEQK
+543 WKCITSEQK

>member
-23 IAGVIL
+23 IAGIIL
-29 WAPMVF
+29 WAPMIF

-66 YVVLMICIKGLILSL
+66 YVVLIICIKGLILSL
-81 YKKEED
+81 YKKEKD
-87 IKNKDKKNDKS
+87 IKNKDKKNDKTTNS
-98 TRDKSKLELKNV
+98 KSKLELKNI

-141 GIFTYIIDIHLLDS
+141 GLFTYIIDIHILDS
-155 TVLGYID
+155 TLLGYID
-162 LTKGKVYTIDKSL
+162 VTKGKVYTIDKSL
-175 KDEITN
+175 KEEITN

-209 LKENNNNN
+209 LKENNNN
-217 SNENEEEQQDQT
+217 SNENGEEQQDQT
-229 QNGKGNYITNSRYD
+229 QNERGNYITNNRYD
-243 IESRIYNVIDI
+243 IENRIYNVIDI

-323 VNQDDNKY
+323 VNQDDNKN

-340 NILKRQDLAPII
+340 NILKRQDLAPVI
-352 DNIVEND
+352 DNVVEND
-359 MFLEIITSD
+359 MSLETITND

-446 NNHRMYVKNGEEKY
+446 NNHRMYVSDGKEKY

-480 DTIKSGQKFVT
+480 DTIKSGQRFVT

-543 WKCFTSEQK
+543 WKCFTSEQR

>member
-23 IAGVIL
+23 IASIIL

-66 YVVLMICIKGLILSL
+66 YVVLIICIKGLILSL
-81 YKKEED
+81 YKKEKD
-87 IKNKDKKNDKS
+87 IKNKDKKNDKF
-98 TRDKSKLELKNV
+98 TKDKSKLELKNV

-119 TICNICI
+119 TICNIYI
-126 KYVYIVNIVVLTIIV
+126 KYVYIVSILILTIIV
-141 GIFTYIIDIHLLDS
+141 GLFTYIIDIHILDS
-155 TVLGYID
+155 TLLGYID
-162 LTKGKVYTIDKSL
+162 VTKGKVYTIDKSL
-175 KDEITN
+175 KEEITN

-209 LKENNNNN
+209 LKENNNN
-217 SNENEEEQQDQT
+217 SNENGEEQQDQT
-229 QNGKGNYITNSRYD
+229 QNGKGNYITNNRYD
-243 IESRIYNVIDI
+243 IENRIYNVIDI

-311 RVQEIYTDFFKN
+311 RVKEIYTDFFKN
-323 VNQDDNKY
+323 VNQDDNKN

-340 NILKRQDLAPII
+340 NILKRQDLAPVI
-352 DNIVEND
+352 DNVVEND
-359 MFLEIITSD
+359 MSLETITND

-446 NNHRMYVKNGEEKY
+446 NNHRMYVSDGKEKY

-480 DTIKSGQKFVT
+480 DTIKSGQRFIT

-509 VVINDIVRTSVNAKT
+509 VVINDIVKTSVNAKT

-543 WKCFTSEQK
+543 WKCITSEQK

>member
-23 IAGVIL
+23 IAGIIL

-66 YVVLMICIKGLILSL
+66 YVVLIICIKGLILSL
-81 YKKEED
+81 YKKEKD
-87 IKNKDKKNDKS
+87 IKNKDKKNDKTTNS
-98 TRDKSKLELKNV
+98 KSKLELKNM
-110 NKICKNIIN
+110 NNICKNIIN
-119 TICNICI
+119 TICNIYI
-126 KYVYIVNIVVLTIIV
+126 KYVYIVNIIVLTVIV
-141 GIFTYIIDIHLLDS
+141 GLFTYIIDIHILDS
-155 TVLGYID
+155 TLLGYID
-162 LTKGKVYTIDKSL
+162 VTKGKVYTIDKSL
-175 KDEITN
+175 KEEITN

-209 LKENNNNN
+209 LKENNNN

-229 QNGKGNYITNSRYD
+229 QNGKGNYITNNRYD

-340 NILKRQDLAPII
+340 NILKRQDLAPVI

-359 MFLEIITSD
+359 MFLETITSD

-446 NNHRMYVKNGEEKY
+446 NNHRMYVSNGQEKY

-480 DTIKSGQKFVT
+480 DTIKSGQRFIT

-543 WKCFTSEQK
+543 WKCFTSEQR

>member
-23 IAGVIL
+23 IAGIIL
-29 WAPMVF
+29 WVPMVF

-66 YVVLMICIKGLILSL
+66 YVVLIICIKGLILSL
-81 YKKEED
+81 YKKEKD
-87 IKNKDKKNDKS
+87 IKNKDKKNDKTTNS
-98 TRDKSKLELKNV
+98 KSKLELKNM
-110 NKICKNIIN
+110 NNICKNIIN
-119 TICNICI
+119 TICNIYI
-126 KYVYIVNIVVLTIIV
+126 QYVYIVNIIVLTIIV
-141 GIFTYIIDIHLLDS
+141 GLFTYIIDIHILDS
-155 TVLGYID
+155 TLLGYID
-162 LTKGKVYTIDKSL
+162 VTKGKVYTIDKSL
-175 KDEITN
+175 KEEITN

-209 LKENNNNN
+209 LKENNNN

-229 QNGKGNYITNSRYD
+229 QNGKGNYITNNRYD

-340 NILKRQDLAPII
+340 NILKRQDLAPVI
-352 DNIVEND
+352 DNVVEND
-359 MFLEIITSD
+359 MFLETITSD

-446 NNHRMYVKNGEEKY
+446 NNHRMYVSNGQEKY

-480 DTIKSGQKFVT
+480 DTIKSGQRFIT

-543 WKCFTSEQK
+543 WKCFTSEQR

>member
-23 IAGVIL
+23 IASIIL

-35 ISYMR
+35 ISYIR

-52 MFTLGYIPLIAIFV
+52 MFTLGYIPLITIFV
-66 YVVLMICIKGLILSL
+66 YVVLIICIKGLILSL
-81 YKKEED
+81 YKKEKD

-98 TRDKSKLELKNV
+98 TKDKSKLELKNV

-119 TICNICI
+119 TICNIYI

-141 GIFTYIIDIHLLDS
+141 GLFTYIIDIHILDS
-155 TVLGYID
+155 TLLGYID
-162 LTKGKVYTIDKSL
+162 VTKGKVYTIDKSL
-175 KDEITN
+175 KEEITN

-209 LKENNNNN
+209 LKENNTN

-229 QNGKGNYITNSRYD
+229 QNGKGNYITNNRYD

-323 VNQDDNKY
+323 VNQDDNKN

-340 NILKRQDLAPII
+340 NILKRQDLAPVI
-352 DNIVEND
+352 DNVVEND
-359 MFLEIITSD
+359 MFLETITND

-446 NNHRMYVKNGEEKY
+446 NNHRMYVSDGKEKY

-480 DTIKSGQKFVT
+480 DTIKSGQRFIT

-509 VVINDIVRTSVNAKT
+509 VVINDIVKTSVNAKT

-543 WKCFTSEQK
+543 WKCITSEQK

>member
-23 IAGVIL
+23 IAGIIL

-66 YVVLMICIKGLILSL
+66 YVVLIIFIKSLILSL
-81 YKKEED
+81 YKKEKD

-209 LKENNNNN
+209 LKENNNN

-268 EYIKDSTDLKLQ
+268 EYIKDSTDLKLE
-280 IQYTKNGEKNN
+280 IQYTKNGQKNN

-359 MFLEIITSD
+359 MFLETITSD

-543 WKCFTSEQK
+543 WKCFTSEQR